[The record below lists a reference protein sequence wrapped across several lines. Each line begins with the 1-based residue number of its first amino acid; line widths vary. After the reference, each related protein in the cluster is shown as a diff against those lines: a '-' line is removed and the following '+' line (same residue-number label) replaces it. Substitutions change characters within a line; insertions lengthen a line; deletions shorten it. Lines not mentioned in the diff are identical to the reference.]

1 MKEKKTQTEILLKI
15 GGRKDTRLFRNSVGI
30 GMLRNGSYVRFGLAK
45 GSGDLIG
52 WHSLIVTEEMVGKR
66 LAIFLSIEVKAP
78 KGLTSK
84 EQKIWEQIVNESG
97 GIALIA
103 RSPEDVEKIL
113 GLLNEKLKS
122 K

>member
-15 GGRKDTRLFRNSVGI
+15 GGRKDTRLFRNSVGV

-66 LAIFLSIEVKAP
+66 IALFLSIEVKAP
-78 KGLTSK
+78 RGLTSK

-97 GIALIA
+97 GIALVA

-113 GLLNEKLKS
+113 GLLNAKAQTK
-122 K
+122 

>member
-15 GGRKDTRLFRNSVGI
+15 GGRKDTRLFRNSVGV

-66 LAIFLSIEVKAP
+66 IALFLSIEVKAP

-97 GIALIA
+97 GIALVA

-113 GLLNEKLKS
+113 GLLNAKAQTK
-122 K
+122 

>member
-30 GMLRNGSYVRFGLAK
+30 GMLRNGSYIKFGLAK

-103 RSPEDVEKIL
+103 RSPEDVEDIFC
-113 GLLNEKLKS
+113 LLKEKLKS